1 MRDNLKPQDV
11 VSYENHT
18 TTSCGFQVVD
28 AITIRA
34 IMNYNKGVENMYKRD
49 QHYNTKIS
57 KADLEVEL
65 SKHYTGETGLVIN
78 LMSYAIQ
85 DGIVQTRH
93 ELSCANEELWSLND
107 WPEGEGFGSSDRFEY
122 VRRMTETV
130 NFERAFLKAENELV
144 WYYKLE
150 ECPKNDDVRSY
161 MKMNDKIAEGT
172 VA

>member
-1 MRDNLKPQDV
+1 
-11 VSYENHT
+11 
-18 TTSCGFQVVD
+18 
-28 AITIRA
+28 
-34 IMNYNKGVENMYKRD
+34 MYKRD
-49 QHYNTKIS
+49 QHYNTQIS

-161 MKMNDKIAEGT
+161 MKMNDKIAEGM
-172 VA
+172 AS

>member
-1 MRDNLKPQDV
+1 
-11 VSYENHT
+11 
-18 TTSCGFQVVD
+18 VVD
-28 AITIRA
+28 AITIHA

-49 QHYNTKIS
+49 KHYNEKIS
-57 KADLEVEL
+57 KADLEIEI
-65 SKHYTGETGLVIN
+65 SKHYKGETGLVIN

-130 NFERAFLKAENELV
+130 NFERAFLQAENELV
-144 WYYKLE
+144 QINKLE
-150 ECPKNDDVRSY
+150 ESPKNDDVRSY
-161 MKMNDKIAEGT
+161 MRMNDKIAEGL